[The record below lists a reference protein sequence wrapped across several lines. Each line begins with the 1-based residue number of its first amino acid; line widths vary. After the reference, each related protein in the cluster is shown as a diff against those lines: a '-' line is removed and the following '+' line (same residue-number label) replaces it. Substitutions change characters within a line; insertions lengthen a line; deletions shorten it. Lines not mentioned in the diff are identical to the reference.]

1 MRADAVERLSL
12 IYLHQLTAR
21 HNEFGIAWQHKGEF
35 LLEQMAD
42 AFSVSPDYAVRWTI
56 LQVCILSLASFTI
69 SLRRNCCCT
78 TAACV
83 RASTHL
89 RLIEHIARRCA
100 CSFGIWS
107 DAIKKQYN
115 LSQLQV
121 AGIGT
126 AGNVGGY
133 MAIFAGLLYDWLRG
147 MNRYSWSLTSGLFS

>member
-1 MRADAVERLSL
+1 MSC
-12 IYLHQLTAR
+12 
-21 HNEFGIAWQHKGEF
+21 
-35 LLEQMAD
+35 
-42 AFSVSPDYAVRWTI
+42 S
-56 LQVCILSLASFTI
+56 
-69 SLRRNCCCT
+69 
-78 TAACV
+78 
-83 RASTHL
+83 
-89 RLIEHIARRCA
+89 

-147 MNRYSWSLTSGLFS
+147 MNRYPPLLNSCYTRRDSLLFLARVSARSQCSEGDCCFYTGWVQY